1 MMDRGSVVNTT
12 FFLRILKISHMAACK
27 GFESV
32 ERIRSNKGC
41 EMHMGLNVDE
51 SSLSV
56 SDIRKD
62 GLDISWWVILDPPC
76 CLLVVVFVVESI
88 VVVSKLVN
96 SLFSP
101 SLSHHPLSF
110 CSS

>member
-1 MMDRGSVVNTT
+1 M
-12 FFLRILKISHMAACK
+12 
-27 GFESV
+27 